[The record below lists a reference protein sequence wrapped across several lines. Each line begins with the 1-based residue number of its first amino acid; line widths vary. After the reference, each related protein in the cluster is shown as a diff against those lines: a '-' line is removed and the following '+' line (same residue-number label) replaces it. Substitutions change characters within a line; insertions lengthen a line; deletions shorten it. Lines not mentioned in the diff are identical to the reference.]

1 MKNSILQSLLL
12 FPVLSGCAAIVPMES
27 KEVSDQVKRFETPHE
42 NMSGIVIYRSSSFFG
57 STVWE
62 NMSNS
67 HTVWENMSK
76 RSIWIDDKC
85 IGDSAKDAFF
95 YHEVEGNKEH
105 KITTERD
112 FGTNDLFLTTEIG
125 KLYFIEQIMT
135 TPSPISSSRLK
146 LIDES
151 EGKRKV
157 SKLRLAKKGSCE

>member
-57 STVWE
+57 STGWE
-62 NMSNS
+62 NM
-67 HTVWENMSK
+67 TK

-112 FGTNDLFLTTEIG
+112 FGTKDLFLTTEIG
-125 KLYFIEQIMT
+125 KLYFIEQIMIGS
-135 TPSPISSSRLK
+135 SPISSSRLK

-157 SKLRLAKKGSCE
+157 SKLGLAKIGSCE